1 MGTLL
6 ELLRQEAEAHE
17 AEVRAT
23 ITGLDEKGLVEWCK
37 EAIRS
42 HKAMLTMAQSCLDP
56 KPIISRAI
64 GHEEESAAL
73 ELALENPKWHR
84 ALVDVAKDRR
94 KKGQSIPD
102 SWRDYFVDVFLDP
115 RK

>member
-42 HKAMLTMAQSCLDP
+42 HKAMLTMAQS
-56 KPIISRAI
+56 
-64 GHEEESAAL
+64 
-73 ELALENPKWHR
+73 
-84 ALVDVAKDRR
+84 
-94 KKGQSIPD
+94 
-102 SWRDYFVDVFLDP
+102 
-115 RK
+115 